1 MSRDP
6 IAGARA
12 PTADID
18 GERLWRRHVEMARLG
33 ATAKGGVNRP
43 ALGEKDIEA
52 HALLATWARERGFG
66 VAIDDIGNMFVRR
79 PGTAGDVAP
88 VVSGSHSDTQPTG
101 GRFDG
106 IFGVLAAFEALEAV
120 DEAGIETKRPLEA
133 AIWNNEE
140 GSRFVP
146 GTMGSGV
153 YAGRL
158 ALADTLAAAD
168 REGATVEDAVAALK
182 RAVPD
187 AQARALGAPIAA
199 FVETHIEQGPVLEDA
214 GEVIGVVTGIQGSR
228 KFQIEVRGE
237 EAHAGTTARR
247 HRKDAFVEAVA
258 MVNALHEIFHD
269 AEDLV
274 RFTIGQFEIVPGA
287 RAVVPGSVKFSID
300 FRHPEIVVLDDLG
313 DKVEPACRSRAR
325 ACEVTIDELPRSAPV
340 AFSGL
345 VPDAIEAAVRLRGYP
360 WRRIFSGALHDA
372 GNLARLCPAGMVFVP
387 CERGLSH
394 NEAENA
400 KPSDLAAGAQV
411 IADVLVDLADRD

>member
-1 MSRDP
+1 M
-6 IAGARA
+6 
-12 PTADID
+12 
-18 GERLWRRHVEMARLG
+18 
-33 ATAKGGVNRP
+33 
-43 ALGEKDIEA
+43 
-52 HALLATWARERGFG
+52 
-66 VAIDDIGNMFVRR
+66 
-79 PGTAGDVAP
+79 
-88 VVSGSHSDTQPTG
+88 
-101 GRFDG
+101 
-106 IFGVLAAFEALEAV
+106 
-120 DEAGIETKRPLEA
+120 
-133 AIWNNEE
+133 
-140 GSRFVP
+140 
-146 GTMGSGV
+146 
-153 YAGRL
+153 
-158 ALADTLAAAD
+158 
-168 REGATVEDAVAALK
+168 
-182 RAVPD
+182 
-187 AQARALGAPIAA
+187 
-199 FVETHIEQGPVLEDA
+199 LEDA

-300 FRHPEIVVLDDLG
+300 FRHPEIAVLDDLG

-372 GNLARLCPAGMVFVP
+372 GNLAGLCPAGMVFVP